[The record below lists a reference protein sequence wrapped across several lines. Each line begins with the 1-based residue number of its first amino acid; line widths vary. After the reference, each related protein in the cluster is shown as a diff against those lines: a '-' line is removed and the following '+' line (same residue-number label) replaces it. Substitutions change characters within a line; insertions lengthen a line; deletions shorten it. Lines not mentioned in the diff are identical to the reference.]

1 MSRAFAGI
9 GLTFLVSSVPA
20 VLIFDWWLWPIWA
33 GLYFEGNI
41 SYLTW
46 HIILNAPIIAL
57 SALGLA
63 LYVFGRENLC
73 KNTDWHKP
81 ALTIGA
87 FFLLFGA
94 YVNFWNQ
101 RSFDKMVGDPLSLSQ
116 PLNPGEPLA
125 SFLAMIWSTIWV
137 VMGALLIVDH
147 VRMERKARAGAMLAV
162 ISFTVLVDTG
172 SLLYHFVGLF
182 LYQTLTITLEL
193 LTAIG
198 IVIVVYSF
206 IRSALRS

>member
-1 MSRAFAGI
+1 
-9 GLTFLVSSVPA
+9 
-20 VLIFDWWLWPIWA
+20 
-33 GLYFEGNI
+33 
-41 SYLTW
+41 
-46 HIILNAPIIAL
+46 
-57 SALGLA
+57 
-63 LYVFGRENLC
+63 
-73 KNTDWHKP
+73 
-81 ALTIGA
+81 
-87 FFLLFGA
+87 
-94 YVNFWNQ
+94 
-101 RSFDKMVGDPLSLSQ
+101 
-116 PLNPGEPLA
+116 
-125 SFLAMIWSTIWV
+125 MIWSTIWV